1 MKVTIELTKKT
12 ALEEIINSNDIDT
25 IKSLIER
32 KEMSL
37 KEAEENAAFYESIC
51 NEDFA
56 SNERQRANRL
66 IRDIEIFNTSVNF
79 YRKIKS

>member
-12 ALEEIINSNDIDT
+12 ALEEIINSNDIDIDT

-66 IRDIEIFNTSVNF
+66 IRDIEIL
-79 YRKIKS
+79 KLAI

>member
-1 MKVTIELTKKT
+1 MKATIELTKKT

-37 KEAEENAAFYESIC
+37 KEAHITSL
-51 NEDFA
+51 
-56 SNERQRANRL
+56 RQTCFWQSAKRCTKKVKK
-66 IRDIEIFNTSVNF
+66 F
-79 YRKIKS
+79 

>member
-1 MKVTIELTKKT
+1 MKATIELTKKT
-12 ALEEIINSNDIDT
+12 ALEEIINSNDIDA

-51 NEDFA
+51 NKDFA
-56 SNERQRANRL
+56 SNEQ
-66 IRDIEIFNTSVNF
+66 IRNITVAQDS
-79 YRKIKS
+79 

>member
-51 NEDFA
+51 NE
-56 SNERQRANRL
+56 EYKHVHVGICR
-66 IRDIEIFNTSVNF
+66 TSHLHG
-79 YRKIKS
+79 IL